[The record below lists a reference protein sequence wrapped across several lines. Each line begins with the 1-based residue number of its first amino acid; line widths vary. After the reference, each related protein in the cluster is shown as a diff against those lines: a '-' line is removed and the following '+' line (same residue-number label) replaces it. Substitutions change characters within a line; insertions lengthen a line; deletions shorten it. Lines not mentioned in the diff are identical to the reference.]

1 MLKVNNKDNKLTSN
15 IFTSL
20 PSVFIADLEQIN
32 VYWELPSFNT
42 DLKVLN

>member
-1 MLKVNNKDNKLTSN
+1 MLKVDNKDNKLTSN